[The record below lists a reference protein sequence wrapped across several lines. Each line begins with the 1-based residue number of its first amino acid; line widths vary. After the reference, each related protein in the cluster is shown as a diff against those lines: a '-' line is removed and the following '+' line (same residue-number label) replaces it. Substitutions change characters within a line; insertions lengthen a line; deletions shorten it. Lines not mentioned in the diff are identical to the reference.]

1 MSDWGKKN
9 PVLCPRGVRKVP
21 VYVQGVE
28 KIPILSE
35 GVTENLIP
43 PPVFL
48 ME

>member
-1 MSDWGKKN
+1 MSEGVKN
-9 PVLCPRGVRKVP
+9 LVLCPRGVRKIP
-21 VYVQGVE
+21 VFGQGVE

-35 GVTENLIP
+35 GFTENFLP